1 MICGILF
8 EQKCILRENIMQW
21 KLIILR
27 NGLCASKTIYS
38 VLLIMTITD
47 NYDNVWG
54 SVVSILFPYFV

>member
-1 MICGILF
+1 MICGTLF
-8 EQKCILRENIMQW
+8 EQKCILRENIVQW

-27 NGLCASKTIYS
+27 NYII
-38 VLLIMTITD
+38 LIMTITD

>member
-47 NYDNVWG
+47 N
-54 SVVSILFPYFV
+54 